1 MEQEKQKN
9 EITVLELI
17 ALINSMDDNFIINIE
32 LKEKGQKDGKD

>member
-17 ALINSMDDNFIINIE
+17 ALIDSMDDNFIINIE